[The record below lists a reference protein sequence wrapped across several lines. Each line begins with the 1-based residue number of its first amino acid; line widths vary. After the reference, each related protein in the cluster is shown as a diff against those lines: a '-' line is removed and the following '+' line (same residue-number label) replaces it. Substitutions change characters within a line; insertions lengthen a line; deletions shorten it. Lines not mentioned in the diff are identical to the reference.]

1 MDAPIRNTSLANQV
15 FSVLINRIT
24 DEIYP
29 AGSQLPTENELASE
43 FSVSRDTIRTAIF
56 RLEDRKIVHRKPG
69 VGTYVSENINI
80 SNPLNE
86 FIEFSKLIEEN
97 GFEPGYI
104 HVSSEIIKA
113 DEMIQKELQL
123 SGDDEVLK
131 ISKVFTA
138 NGDPIIF
145 VINHIPFW
153 LIKDT
158 SSSKQALDPDFT
170 RDFKEFF
177 EIFCN
182 QQVSYFISQ
191 VRADLFENIN
201 PPDLMSDYQPHSPT
215 LIIDQIGYN
224 NADRPIIST
233 IEYHPGNWMNFNMI
247 RRWG

>member
-24 DEIYP
+24 DEVYP

-97 GFEPGYI
+97 GFKPGYI
-104 HVSSEIIKA
+104 HVSSKIIKA
-113 DEMIQKELQL
+113 DETIQKELQL
-123 SGDDEVLK
+123 SGDDEILK

-145 VINHIPFW
+145 VINHIPVW

-158 SSSKQALDPDFT
+158 ISPKQSLDPEFT

-177 EIFCN
+177 EVVCN

-201 PPDLMSDYQPHSPT
+201 PPDLMSDYQPHTPT
-215 LIIDQIGYN
+215 LIIDQVGYN
-224 NADRPIIST
+224 KADRPIIST
-233 IEYHPGNWMNFNMI
+233 IEYHPGNWMTFNMI